1 MKRMMKTFAMLALA
15 AFQAP
20 PPGVAPAP
28 MALWRLDC
36 GTILFNDISG
46 FSDSFIYRP
55 GQPRQL
61 VGSCYLIRH
70 GDRYMLWD
78 TGLSA
83 KITDAPVKLQGL
95 TLSLHRTIVDQL
107 KELGVRPDQ
116 IQIIGISHYHSDHLG
131 QAALFPK
138 AKLIIGKVDMD
149 VLKAVPPRPGV
160 EPALL
165 RPWVSGG
172 SPVVEATGD
181 VDVFD
186 DGSVIML
193 KTPGHT
199 PGHHSLLVRLAGG
212 AFILTGDAYHF
223 QDQVVLRG
231 VPSAND
237 NRADT
242 LASMDRL
249 DRIARNLNARMIIA
263 HDPEDI
269 VKLPR
274 FPQAAQ

>member
-1 MKRMMKTFAMLALA
+1 
-15 AFQAP
+15 
-20 PPGVAPAP
+20 

-36 GTILFNDISG
+36 GTILINDFSS
-46 FSDSFIYRP
+46 FSDSFTYRP
-55 GQPRQL
+55 GPRKL
-61 VGSCYLIRH
+61 VASCYLIKH

-78 TGLSA
+78 AGLSA
-83 KITDAPVKLQGL
+83 RVVGAPMKTASRTT
-95 TLSLHRTIVDQL
+95 TLDRTIADQL
-107 KELGVRPDQ
+107 KQLGIRPDQ
-116 IQIIGISHYHSDHLG
+116 IQFVGISHYHSDHIG

-138 AKLIIGKVDMD
+138 AKLIIGKADMD
-149 VLKAVPPRPGV
+149 VLKAMPPRPGV
-160 EPALL
+160 DPGLL

-172 SPVVEATGD
+172 SAVVEAPGD

-199 PGHHSLLVRLAGG
+199 AGHHSLLVRLASS
-212 AFILTGDAYHF
+212 AFILTGDVYHF
-223 QDQVVLRG
+223 QEQVVLKG
-231 VPSAND
+231 IPAAND

-249 DRIARNLNARMIIA
+249 DRIARNLQARMIIA

-269 VKLPR
+269 GKLPS

>member
-1 MKRMMKTFAMLALA
+1 MRMVKALAMLSLA
-15 AFQAP
+15 AFQVP
-20 PPGVAPAP
+20 PPDGASVS

-36 GTILFNDISG
+36 GTILFNDISH
-46 FSDSFIYRP
+46 FSDSFTYRP

-61 VGSCYLIRH
+61 VGSCYLIKH

-78 TGLSA
+78 SGLSA
-83 KITDAPVKLQGL
+83 KNIGAPVKTPAVTL
-95 TLSLHRTIVDQL
+95 TLQRTIADQL
-107 KELGVRPDQ
+107 KQLAVRPDQ

-138 AKLIIGKVDMD
+138 ARLIIGKADMD
-149 VLKAVPPRPGV
+149 VLKAVPPRSGV

-172 SPVVEATGD
+172 ASVVEATGD
-181 VDVFD
+181 VDVFE

-212 AFILTGDAYHF
+212 TFILTGDAYHF
-223 QDQVVLRG
+223 QDQMVLRG
-231 VPSAND
+231 VPSGND

-249 DRIARNLNARMIIA
+249 ERIARNLQARIIIG
-263 HDPEDI
+263 HDPED
-269 VKLPR
+269 VAKLPL